1 MHSFHES
8 WDSWEQHPD
17 GEELVVCIEGSITL
31 FQEVDG
37 AVRSVALEVG
47 DAVVNP
53 PGVWHT
59 ADVDGPCTALFIT
72 AGLGTENRAR

>member
-1 MHSFHES
+1 M
-8 WDSWEQHPD
+8 
-17 GEELVVCIEGSITL
+17 LCTEGSITL

-37 AVRSVALEVG
+37 VIRSVVLQAG

-53 PGVWHT
+53 PGIWHT

-72 AGLGTENRAR
+72 AGMGTEHRAR